1 MAGKHL
7 LMTGDTRRFG
17 NRVTL
22 PDGTEVDVTAPVIEV
37 ESAELAAEIAHQI
50 GLGHAEHGHPDDI
63 DIDPKTKKV
72 AQRPFAYDDSNHR
85 KHGRSAGKKG

>member
-22 PDGTEVDVTAPVIEV
+22 PDGTEVDVSAPVIEV
-37 ESAELAAEIAHQI
+37 ESAEVAAEIAHQI
-50 GLGHAEHGHPDDI
+50 GLAHAEHGHPDDV
-63 DIDPKTKKV
+63 DIVKGKPV
-72 AQRPFAYDDSNHR
+72 QRAFAYDDSHHR
-85 KHGRSAGKKG
+85 KHGRRAGKKG